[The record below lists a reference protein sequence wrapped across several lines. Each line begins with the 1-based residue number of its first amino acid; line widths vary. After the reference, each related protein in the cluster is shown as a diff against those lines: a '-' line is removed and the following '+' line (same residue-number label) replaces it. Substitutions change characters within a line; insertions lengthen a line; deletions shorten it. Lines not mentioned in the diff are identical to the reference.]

1 ADALAKRVQTVV
13 VIPSNN
19 SLEVR
24 RRCQKLG
31 VTYKTLPLTH
41 ITKDVKVAARYVL
54 CSPFEMISLARF
66 LAKGNFDLVHV
77 SGGAWQFKA
86 IIAAKLAGVKSLW
99 HLNDTL
105 MPGFIRRLF
114 GILNGLA
121 SGYIYASEASK
132 RYYEPL
138 VNRDKRS

>member
-1 ADALAKRVQTVV
+1 
-13 VIPSNN
+13 
-19 SLEVR
+19 
-24 RRCQKLG
+24 
-31 VTYKTLPLTH
+31 
-41 ITKDVKVAARYVL
+41 
-54 CSPFEMISLARF
+54 
-66 LAKGNFDLVHV
+66 
-77 SGGAWQFKA
+77 
-86 IIAAKLAGVKSLW
+86 SLW

-138 VNRDKRS
+138 VNRDKRSFVIPAPVNTDKVCPGCVMADDEQVTSAWKGRVVVGMVANVSPVKGIDTFIRTAALANAQRD